1 MLNEYSLLAR
11 FGRFAIGTSG
21 VSIPRG
27 SGIASYRPLMSGWPS
42 GVRGGTYVLTGRTY
56 GG

>member
-11 FGRFAIGTSG
+11 FGRFAIGTRG

-27 SGIASYRPLMSGWPS
+27 SGIARYRPLMSGWPS
-42 GVRGGTYVLTGRTY
+42 GVRGGTYVLTGRAY